1 MQLTVM
7 MRMASEWIHSGKGF
21 VQGRN
26 ISKINVLPRSE
37 KSGLFSFLGDF
48 FTGGGHETYPPRKRC
63 NCRASRGFWQVKK
76 REKVP
81 KNSPKSV
88 KKGTKRTSPNDTI
101 YAIIIHVRWP
111 PDRNTVT
118 WINGQHGR
126 QRRGKCLIRQTA
138 HQKSGMSG
146 GFPHWNPAASFPFG
160 EQPRFAG
167 TASGGVHTAAVYP
180 EDSFGRSL
188 P

>member
-81 KNSPKSV
+81 KNSPKSA

-138 HQKSGMSG
+138 HQQSGMSG
-146 GFPHWNPAASFPFG
+146 GFHHWNPAASFPFG
-160 EQPRFAG
+160 E
-167 TASGGVHTAAVYP
+167 
-180 EDSFGRSL
+180 
-188 P
+188 